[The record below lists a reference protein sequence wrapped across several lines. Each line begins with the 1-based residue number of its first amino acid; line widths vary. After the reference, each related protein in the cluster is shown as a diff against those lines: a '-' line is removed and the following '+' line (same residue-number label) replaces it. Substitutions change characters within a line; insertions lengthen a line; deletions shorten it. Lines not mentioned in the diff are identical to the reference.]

1 MKAWIF
7 SDLHLEFAPLDP
19 DFEVPDADVCVVAG
33 DVCTGGPAK
42 AIRILHDLVP
52 AEMPVI
58 FVAGNHDYYRGFL
71 QEGFAEGCAAPMRS
85 NFYFLENGV
94 ARVGDVMFA
103 GATLWTDFNL
113 HGAAA
118 SAMRA
123 CSAALN
129 DYRSIKYRK
138 KPFSKLQPVVTL
150 RKHIESRRFI
160 TEFLETNDRS
170 KTVVVTH
177 HAPSSHSIPEEFY
190 LDIHSA
196 AYASNLDRMISES
209 GPSLWVHGHVH
220 AKLDYKIGQTRLVC
234 NSRGY
239 ADEPSFSAFEIA
251 FVVEV

>member
-1 MKAWIF
+1 MKVWIF

-19 DFEVPDADVCVVAG
+19 GFEVPEADVCLVAG

-58 FVAGNHDYYRGFL
+58 FVAGNHDYYGAFL
-71 QEGFAEGCAAPMRS
+71 HEGFAEGCAAPMRS
-85 NFYFLENGV
+85 NFYFLENCV
-94 ARVGDVMFA
+94 ARVGDVIFA

-118 SAMRA
+118 LAMRA
-123 CSAALN
+123 CGAAVN

-138 KPFSKLQPVVTL
+138 NPFLKLQPVVTL
-150 RKHIESRRFI
+150 RKHIESRQFI
-160 TEFLETNDRS
+160 AEFLEMNRRS

-177 HAPSSHSIPEEFY
+177 HAPSSRSIAQEFS

-196 AYASNLDRMISES
+196 AYASNLDSMVSER

-234 NSRGY
+234 NPRGY
-239 ADEPSFSAFEIA
+239 ADEPSFSAFDIA